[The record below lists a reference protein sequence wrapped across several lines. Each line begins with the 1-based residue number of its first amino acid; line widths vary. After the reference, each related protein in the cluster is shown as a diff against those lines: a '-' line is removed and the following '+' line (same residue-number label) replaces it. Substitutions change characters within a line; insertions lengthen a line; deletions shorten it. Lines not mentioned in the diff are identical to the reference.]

1 VDNKDFNNVFI
12 VIIKDKNIL
21 FITFIINK
29 EKSNIKLILKLRR
42 KSIII
47 IFRYLFKAFQKKE
60 INGLII
66 KGVFNFT
73 KFDYI
78 KYTKVRIFNSK
89 LINEIKSKTTNNLY
103 KKLKFIIQNYNNNK
117 KQIILI

>member
-1 VDNKDFNNVFI
+1 MDNKDFNNVFI

-78 KYTKVRIFNSK
+78 KYTKVRIFNSR
-89 LINEIKSKTTNNLY
+89 LINEIKSKTTNNPY
-103 KKLKFIIQNYNNNK
+103 KKLRLVI
-117 KQIILI
+117 